1 MRCARGLL
9 FMVKGWRGEAPERH
23 SAPGRRGLLA
33 RRLTANA
40 RTLAKN
46 TDRPPALTMERIY
59 LDYNA
64 TAPLRHQV
72 REAMLRALDL
82 PGNPSSVHGE
92 GRAARRM
99 IDEAR
104 GLVARALGAD
114 PRYVTFTSGGTEAAN
129 LVLSPS
135 LKDGAGRVTDLIV
148 SAGEHP
154 CVLEGHRFPLERVHR
169 APVDDQGRLDLAALE
184 ALLGQVGG
192 RALVALQAA
201 NNETGVIQPVAEAA
215 ALAHQAGGLLICDA
229 VQALGRME
237 AGLAMLGADAVFVSA
252 HKIGGPKGVG
262 ALAFA
267 RGDLHIEEALIRGG
281 GQERGV
287 RSGTE
292 NPAGVAG
299 FGAAAAVSSPDAV
312 ALARLAS
319 LRDGLES
326 GLRQA
331 FSDAVIFGA
340 GAPRLPN
347 TSCFALPGLQAETL
361 LIALDLAGFAISS
374 GSACSSGKV
383 RPSHVLEAMGV
394 EAALSKCALRVSFGY
409 ATRESDVERFCETFQ
424 KTVWTIRERRGL
436 RG

>member
-1 MRCARGLL
+1 
-9 FMVKGWRGEAPERH
+9 
-23 SAPGRRGLLA
+23 
-33 RRLTANA
+33 
-40 RTLAKN
+40 
-46 TDRPPALTMERIY
+46 MERIY

-64 TAPLRHQV
+64 TAPLRPQA
-72 REAMLRALDL
+72 RDAMVQALDL

-104 GLVARALGAD
+104 GQVATALGAD

-135 LKDGAGRVTDLIV
+135 LRDGAGRVTDLIV

-154 CVLEGHRFPLERVHR
+154 CVLEGHRFSAERVHR
-169 APVDDQGRLDLAALE
+169 ASVDAQGRLDLAALE
-184 ALLGQVGG
+184 ALLARVGG
-192 RALVALQAA
+192 RVLLALQAA

-215 ALAHQAGGLLICDA
+215 ALAHAAGGLLACDA

-237 AGLAMLGADAVFVSA
+237 AGLVALGADAVFVSA

-281 GQERGV
+281 GQERGM

-292 NPAGVAG
+292 NPAAIAG
-299 FGAAAAVSSPDAV
+299 FGAAAAVSSPDGREI
-312 ALARLAS
+312 ARLAK
-319 LRDGLES
+319 LRDGFEAALAQVFAEV
-326 GLRQA
+326 A
-331 FSDAVIFGA
+331 IFGA
-340 GAPRLPN
+340 SAPRLPN

-361 LIALDLAGFAISS
+361 LIALDLAGFAVSS

-394 EAALSKCALRVSFGY
+394 EAGLSKCALRVSLGY

-436 RG
+436 RN

>member
-1 MRCARGLL
+1 
-9 FMVKGWRGEAPERH
+9 MV
-23 SAPGRRGLLA
+23 
-33 RRLTANA
+33 
-40 RTLAKN
+40 
-46 TDRPPALTMERIY
+46 
-59 LDYNA
+59 
-64 TAPLRHQV
+64 Q
-72 REAMLRALDL
+72 ALDL

-104 GLVARALGAD
+104 GQVAAALGAD

-135 LKDGAGRVTDLIV
+135 LRDGAGRVTDLIV

-154 CVLEGHRFPLERVHR
+154 CVLEGHRFSAERVHR
-169 APVDDQGRLDLAALE
+169 APVDAQGRLDLAALE
-184 ALLGQVGG
+184 ALLARVGG
-192 RALVALQAA
+192 RPLLALQAA

-215 ALAHQAGGLLICDA
+215 ALAHAAGGLLVCDA

-237 AGLAMLGADAVFVSA
+237 AGLVALGADAVFVSA

-281 GQERGV
+281 GQERGM

-292 NPAGVAG
+292 NPAAIAG
-299 FGAAAAVSSPDAV
+299 FGAAAAVSSPDGHEI
-312 ALARLAS
+312 ARLAK
-319 LRDGLES
+319 LRDGFEAALAQVFAEV
-326 GLRQA
+326 A
-331 FSDAVIFGA
+331 IFGA
-340 GAPRLPN
+340 SAPRLPN

-361 LIALDLAGFAISS
+361 LIALDLAGFAVSS

-394 EAALSKCALRVSFGY
+394 EAGLSKCALRVSLGY

-436 RG
+436 RN

>member
-1 MRCARGLL
+1 
-9 FMVKGWRGEAPERH
+9 MVKDWRDQVRERH
-23 SAPGRRGLLA
+23 SAPGHRGLLA
-33 RRLTANA
+33 RRLAANA

-46 TDRPPALTMERIY
+46 TQGLPALTMERIY
-59 LDYNA
+59 LDHNA
-64 TAPLRHQV
+64 TAPLRPQA
-72 REAMLRALDL
+72 REAMLVALDL

-104 GLVARALGAD
+104 WQVARALGAD

-129 LVLSPS
+129 LVLTPS
-135 LKDGAGRVTDLIV
+135 LKDSAGWVSDLIV

-154 CVLEGHRFPLERVHR
+154 CVLEGHRFAPERVHR
-169 APVDDQGRLDLAALE
+169 APVDARGLLDLGALE
-184 ALLGQVGG
+184 ALLGNIEG

-215 ALAHQAGGLLICDA
+215 ALTHQAGGLLVCDA
-229 VQALGRME
+229 VQSLGRME
-237 AGLAMLGADAVFVSA
+237 TSPLALGADAIFVSA

-267 RGDLHIEEALIRGG
+267 RGDLHMEEALIRGG

-299 FGAAAAVSSPDAV
+299 FGAAALVASPQADEM
-312 ALARLAS
+312 ARLAK
-319 LRDGLES
+319 LRDGFES
-326 GLRQA
+326 ALLQS
-331 FSDAVIFGA
+331 FSEASIFGR

-361 LIALDLAGFAISS
+361 LIALDLAGFAVSS

-394 EAALSKCALRVSFGY
+394 GADLAKCALRVSLGWS
-409 ATRESDVERFCETFQ
+409 TRESDLERFCETVQ
-424 KTVWTIRERRGL
+424 KTVRTIRERRGL
-436 RG
+436 RT

>member
-1 MRCARGLL
+1 
-9 FMVKGWRGEAPERH
+9 
-23 SAPGRRGLLA
+23 
-33 RRLTANA
+33 
-40 RTLAKN
+40 
-46 TDRPPALTMERIY
+46 MERIY

-64 TAPLRHQV
+64 TAPLRPQARDAV
-72 REAMLRALDL
+72 LRALDL

-104 GLVARALGAD
+104 GLVASALGAD

-129 LVLSPS
+129 LVLTPS

-154 CVLEGHRFPLERVHR
+154 CVLEGHRFAPERVHR

-184 ALLGQVGG
+184 ALLGRIGG

-215 ALAHQAGGLLICDA
+215 ALAHQAGGLLVCDA

-237 AGLAMLGADAVFVSA
+237 AGLATLGADAVFVSA

-267 RGDLHIEEALIRGG
+267 RGDLHMEEALIRGG

-292 NPAGVAG
+292 NPAGAAG
-299 FGAAAAVSSPDAV
+299 FGAAAVSAPDAAEV
-312 ALARLAS
+312 ARLAS

-326 GLRQA
+326 ALRQS

-347 TSCFALPGLQAETL
+347 TTCFAMPGLQAETL
-361 LIALDLAGFAISS
+361 LIALDLAGFAVSS

-394 EAALSKCALRVSFGY
+394 GADLAKCALRVSLGY
-409 ATRESDVERFCETFQ
+409 ATRESDLERFCETFQ

>member
-1 MRCARGLL
+1 
-9 FMVKGWRGEAPERH
+9 
-23 SAPGRRGLLA
+23 
-33 RRLTANA
+33 
-40 RTLAKN
+40 
-46 TDRPPALTMERIY
+46 MERIY

-64 TAPLRHQV
+64 TAPLRP
-72 REAMLRALDL
+72 EARDSMLRALDL

-104 GLVARALGAD
+104 NLLATALGAD

-129 LVLSPS
+129 LVLTPS
-135 LKDGAGRVTDLIV
+135 LKDGAGRVSDLIF

-154 CVLEGHRFPLERVHR
+154 CVLEGHRFPRDRVHR
-169 APVDDQGRLDLAALE
+169 APIDPQGRLDLPELE
-184 ALLGQVGG
+184 SLLAKIEG

-201 NNETGVIQPVAEAA
+201 NNETGVLQPISEAA
-215 ALAHQAGGLLICDA
+215 ALIHRAGGLLVCDA
-229 VQALGRME
+229 VQSLGRM
-237 AGLAMLGADAVFVSA
+237 AASPLRLGADAIFVSA

-262 ALAFA
+262 ALVFA
-267 RGDLHIEEALIRGG
+267 RGDLHIEQALIRGG

-299 FGAAAAVSSPDAV
+299 FGGAAAICAPDGGEM
-312 ALARLAS
+312 ARLGR
-319 LRDGLES
+319 LRDGFETALKHC
-326 GLRQA
+326 
-331 FSDAVIFGA
+331 FSEAVVFGE
-340 GAPRLPN
+340 GVSRLPN
-347 TSCFALPGLQAETL
+347 TSCFALPDLQAETL
-361 LIALDLAGFAISS
+361 LIALDLAGFAVSS

-394 EAALSKCALRVSFGY
+394 RADLAKCALRLSLGW
-409 ATRESDVERFCETFQ
+409 ATRESDLERFCETFQ

-436 RG
+436 RN